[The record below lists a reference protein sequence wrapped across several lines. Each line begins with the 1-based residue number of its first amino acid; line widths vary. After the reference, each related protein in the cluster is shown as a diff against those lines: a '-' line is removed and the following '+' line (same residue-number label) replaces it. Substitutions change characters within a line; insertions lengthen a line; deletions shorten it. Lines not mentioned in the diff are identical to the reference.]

1 MARNK
6 SRNGSSER
14 TAYVFHLYIS
24 GVSPRS
30 KRALANVKEICEE
43 RLKGRYD
50 LKVIDIFQSSVP
62 LEPDGIVAA
71 PTLIRK
77 NPLPVR
83 RFIGEDL
90 ADKDKLLSG
99 LAIDDA
105 AKRNDGR
112 ASTKFDDRNR

>member
-43 RLKGRYD
+43 HLKGRYD
-50 LKVIDIFQSSVP
+50 LQVIDIFQSPAP
-62 LEPDGIVAA
+62 LGRDRIVAA
-71 PTLIRK
+71 PTLIRQ

-83 RFIGEDL
+83 RFIGADL

-99 LAIDDA
+99 LGIDA
-105 AKRNDGR
+105 A
-112 ASTKFDDRNR
+112 A

>member
-1 MARNK
+1 MARSK
-6 SRNGSSER
+6 SSKGSPET

-43 RLKGRYD
+43 HLKGRYE
-50 LKVIDIFQSSVP
+50 LKVIDIFQSPAP
-62 LEPDGIVAA
+62 LGRDGIVAA

-105 AKRNDGR
+105 A
-112 ASTKFDDRNR
+112 

>member
-24 GVSPRS
+24 GASPRS
-30 KRALANVKEICEE
+30 KRALANIKEICEE
-43 RLKGRYD
+43 HLKGRYD
-50 LKVIDIFQSSVP
+50 LQVIDIFQSSAP
-62 LEPDGIVAA
+62 LGRDRIVAA

-83 RFIGEDL
+83 RFIGADL

-99 LAIDDA
+99 LAIDA
-105 AKRNDGR
+105 A
-112 ASTKFDDRNR
+112 A

>member
-24 GVSPRS
+24 GASPRS
-30 KRALANVKEICEE
+30 NRALANVKEICEE

-71 PTLIRK
+71 PTLIKR
-77 NPLPVR
+77 NPLPIQ
-83 RFIGEDL
+83 RFIGDQL
-90 ADKDKLLSG
+90 SDKEKLLSG
-99 LAIDDA
+99 LALSDA
-105 AKRNDGR
+105 A
-112 ASTKFDDRNR
+112 